1 MIPSTDTERGQTLM
15 KKKSARKG
23 GEAAPFDKRKVNL
36 DKIKLDFTQRDLKR
50 VFDPVIDIGTVPIFS
65 WPIETLSPAKT
76 IGKGRTNLTLIRS
89 TIVQVDATTPHAS
102 FDRRESPNRN
112 PVVQMHFEPKAYGIT
127 APSTYIMSFKIE
139 AVGACTFKLAGSF
152 GFLSNAGA
160 RTVNGLTTISL
171 TFTGVPPAT
180 HLFGFIEQ
188 TAGGQWNWFST
199 DVRHP
204 SLVLQP

>member
-1 MIPSTDTERGQTLM
+1 MT
-15 KKKSARKG
+15 KKTARTKG

-50 VFDPVIDIGTVPIFS
+50 LFDPVIDLGTVPIFS

-76 IGKGRTNLTLIRS
+76 LGKGRTNLTLIRP
-89 TIVQVDATTPHAS
+89 TIVQVDAATPHAS

-112 PVVQMHFEPKAYGIT
+112 PAVQMHFEPKAYGIT
-127 APSTYIMSFKIE
+127 AASTYIMSFKIE
-139 AVGACTFKLAGSF
+139 TSGACTFNLAGSF
-152 GFLSNAGA
+152 GLLSNAGA

-171 TFTGVPPAT
+171 VFKGVPPAT

-188 TAGGQWNWFST
+188 TAGGQWTWFST
-199 DVRHP
+199 EVRFP
-204 SLVLQP
+204 SLVLQQ

>member
-1 MIPSTDTERGQTLM
+1 M
-15 KKKSARKG
+15 KKSTARTKG

-65 WPIETLSPAKT
+65 WPIETLSPVKT
-76 IGKGRTNLTLIRS
+76 VGRGRTNLTLIRP
-89 TIVQVDATTPHAS
+89 TIVQTDANTPHAS

-112 PVVQMHFEPKAYGIT
+112 PVVQMHFEPNAYGIT

-139 AVGACTFKLAGSF
+139 AVGACTFNLAGSF
-152 GFLSNAGA
+152 GLLSNAGA

-171 TFTGVPPAT
+171 TFTGVPAAT
-180 HLFGFIEQ
+180 QLFGFIEQ
-188 TAGGQWNWFST
+188 TAGGRWNWFST
-199 DVRHP
+199 EVRFP
-204 SLVLQP
+204 ALVLQQ